1 MPEII
6 DGKIMVEPPIE
17 AIEKGIANGCRV
29 LLVNLWKSL
38 FQSSWLRRQLICCGD
53 SMARWMSFWWR
64 IVCTFSVLLMNILGM
79 KF

>member
-38 FQSSWLRRQLICCGD
+38 FHSSWLRRQLICCGD
-53 SMARWMSFWWR
+53 SMARWMSF
-64 IVCTFSVLLMNILGM
+64 
-79 KF
+79 